1 MELSDSGPLRLE
13 GRTLAERYALLEE
26 VASGGMG
33 TVWRGRDEV
42 LGRAVAVKIL
52 HDRLAREPDVLER
65 FRLEAVAAARLSHPN
80 VVRVFDTGVDDGV
93 AFIVMELFEG
103 ETLEDQIRSGPLEP
117 RAAATVLRGVLQ
129 GLAHAHREGVIHR
142 DVKPGNVLIDE
153 RSGLVKVA
161 DFGIAKA
168 AFATSDLTTTGD
180 LLGTARYLAPEQ
192 VAGASV
198 DHRADLYAAGVV
210 LYESL
215 TGRPPFDGETHIAVA
230 TKRLTTDPPPPGAL
244 RPGIPRPLEAAT
256 MRALAR
262 DPDAR
267 FQTAEEM
274 NAALDR
280 AAPRQR
286 PGGAPAPR
294 TDDRRPARG
303 SVFRSWMAV
312 PLILIALAALA
323 VVGFT
328 LAAPL
333 FDGGGGGAGAEDD
346 GSLQR
351 LDIRGAEDYDPYGDD
366 GESPETV
373 GAAFDGS
380 EETAWTTEGYEQSD
394 LFGKPGVG
402 LAFDLG
408 STEEISSIR
417 LETDIEGWKF
427 ELHAGDQIDGLDE
440 ADALQSDGE
449 TTFTA
454 RSAQRLDL
462 DEPVEARYVLVWIT
476 EAVQADDAFRA
487 SITEARVFGP
497 GG

>member
-1 MELSDSGPLRLE
+1 MEPTDSGPLRLQ
-13 GRTLAERYALLEE
+13 GHTLAERYALLEE

-33 TVWRGRDEV
+33 TVWRARDEV
-42 LGRAVAVKIL
+42 LGRSVAVKVL
-52 HDRLAREPDVLER
+52 HHRLAREPNVLER

-103 ETLEDQIRSGPLEP
+103 QTLEDRIEAGPLEP
-117 RAAATVLRGVLQ
+117 REATTLLRGVLQ

-142 DVKPGNVLIDE
+142 DVKPANVLID
-153 RSGLVKVA
+153 RSGLVKVT

-198 DHRADLYAAGVV
+198 DHRADLYAAGIV
-210 LYESL
+210 LYEAL

-262 DPDAR
+262 DPDER

-280 AAPRQR
+280 AAPRPR
-286 PGGAPAPR
+286 PGRAAPR
-294 TDDRRPARG
+294 AEDRRPAQA

-312 PLILIALAALA
+312 PLALVALAALA

-333 FDGGGGGAGAEDD
+333 FEEGGGEPGASQDA
-346 GSLQR
+346 SR
-351 LDIRGAEDYDPYGDD
+351 AAIDIRAAQDYDPYGGD
-366 GESPETV
+366 GENPDAV
-373 GAAFDGS
+373 DDAFDGS
-380 EETAWTTEGYEQSD
+380 ADTAWTTEGYEQSD

-408 STEEISSIR
+408 SAQEVAAVA
-417 LETDIEGWKF
+417 LETNIPGWRF
-427 ELHAGDQIDGLDE
+427 EVHAGDQLEGLDQTE
-440 ADALQSDGE
+440 ALASDGD

-454 RSAQRLDL
+454 RDSQRIVL
-462 DEPVEARYVLVWIT
+462 DEPVDARYVLVWVT
-476 EAVQADDAFRA
+476 QAAAEADAYRA